1 MKLLGKKVLSHVYWH
16 YTLTSQQDSIVQEK
30 IVQAEQLANLTAG
43 TNYNIIK
50 FNVTSNTLSLLSYP
64 NFFDEPFPVLARSW
78 RIDLISQHIETR
90 HYANSYNPPILHR
103 KEQFIPTTHPRRAEF
118 IELTKTAEQLGLF
131 DNTLRIGFKRAW
143 EDLIAERGFQLIG
156 SEFVPLAN
164 VETVESSTLIIET
177 TTEIARHLT
186 ALSRTNLSAPMQ
198 CLARYGFL
206 NGDNTLFDYGCGK
219 GDDLRNLRDNNISA
233 NGWDPYYLPDAEK
246 LQADL
251 VNVGFVINVIENF
264 VERETALKNAYS
276 LANKLLV
283 VSAMLLNQNAY
294 NGEKLNDGVRTQRNT
309 FQKYYSQPELKTF
322 LEDTLNTSAIA
333 VAPGIFF
340 IFKDSNAE
348 QDFLLNRQRRRG
360 NVLRVTSHYSKAPK
374 LTKSDRLFEK
384 YKQHETLLESLWMQC
399 LELGRVPDK
408 SECVSL
414 VQITATFGTVSK
426 AMQFLGQIKD
436 FQLLEMTRQNR
447 IDDLLTYFALQVFA
461 KRHPYRHLNSDL
473 QRDIK
478 AFFGDYSNAQRAA
491 QEALF
496 SIANTEE
503 ITAACETVA
512 EEGSGYL
519 DAENA
524 LYVHSELIETLPP
537 ILRIYIGCA
546 AMLYGDTAETDLI
559 KIHSGSGKL
568 TLLKYDF
575 FENSPLPK
583 LVERVKIN
591 LRAQD
596 FQLFQYN
603 EEFPANY
610 LYLKSRY
617 INEEFPNYAEQ
628 VAFDEQL
635 EALNLL
641 NLNGYGDK
649 PAIFEKKLK
658 SARWEINGFQL
669 QRSQTIPDL
678 DDLCGDNLTYRQL
691 IECGETQTAT
701 GLSNLPKQ
709 PDSYTALYE
718 LAKNILD
725 PVIEYFGMIQMSY
738 GFCSHELSKK
748 IPERIAPKLDQHC
761 AHELNSK
768 KNLICERLGA
778 AVDFIIEDENMNEV
792 AEWIIQNTPFDRLY
806 FYGEYRPIHV
816 SYSSEPKGECVHMIE
831 NKAGKLVPRVVTT
844 KLKIGGKCGL

>member
-1 MKLLGKKVLSHVYWH
+1 MV
-16 YTLTSQQDSIVQEK
+16 
-30 IVQAEQLANLTAG
+30 
-43 TNYNIIK
+43 K
-50 FNVTSNTLSLLSYP
+50 FNLNGDALSLLSYP
-64 NFFDEPFPVLARSW
+64 DFFDNPFPALARSW
-78 RIDLISQHIETR
+78 RIDLTSKRVETR

-103 KEQFIPTTHPRRAEF
+103 KEQFIPISHPRRSEF
-118 IELTKTAEQLGLF
+118 IDLTQTAEQLGLF

-143 EDLIAERGFQLIG
+143 ENLIAERGFLVCG
-156 SEFVPLAN
+156 NEFIPLAN
-164 VETVESSTLIIET
+164 VEIVESSTLIIET
-177 TTEIARHLT
+177 NAEISRHLT

-198 CLARYGFL
+198 SLARYGFL
-206 NGDNTLFDYGCGK
+206 NGANTLFDYGCGK
-219 GDDLRNLRDNNISA
+219 GDDLRNLQDNSISA
-233 NGWDPYYLPDAEK
+233 NGWDPYYSPESEK

-251 VNVGFVINVIENF
+251 VNLGFVINVIENF
-264 VERETALKNAYS
+264 QERETALKTAYS
-276 LANKLLV
+276 LTKKLLV

-309 FQKYYSQPELKTF
+309 FQKYYSQPELKEF
-322 LEDTLNTSAIA
+322 LEDTLSNSAIA

-340 IFKDSNAE
+340 VFKDANAE

-360 NVLRVTSHYSKAPK
+360 NALRVTSHYSKIPK

-384 YKQHETLLESLWMQC
+384 YKQHEILLESLWLQC
-399 LELGRVPDK
+399 LEFGRVPEK

-414 VQITATFGTVSK
+414 VEIMATFGTVAK
-426 AMQFLGQIKD
+426 AVQFLAQIKD

-461 KRHPYRHLNSDL
+461 KRQPYRHLNNGL

-496 SIANTEE
+496 SIANIEL
-503 ITAACETVA
+503 ITTACENSA
-512 EEGSGYL
+512 QEGTGYL

-537 ILRIYIGCA
+537 ILRIYVGCG
-546 AMLYGDTAETDLI
+546 AMLYGDMLQTDLI
-559 KIHSGSGKL
+559 KIHSQSGKV
-568 TLLKYDF
+568 TLLKYDN

-583 LVERVKIN
+583 LLERVKIN

-628 VAFDEQL
+628 LAFDEQL
-635 EALNLL
+635 EALNLFDL
-641 NLNGYGDK
+641 SGYGNK
-649 PAIFEKKLK
+649 PAIFKTKLK

-691 IECGETQTAT
+691 IECGETQAVT
-701 GLSNLPKQ
+701 GLPNLPKQ

-718 LAKNILD
+718 LAKNVLD
-725 PVIEYFGMIQMSY
+725 PVIDYFGMIQLTY

-748 IPERIAPKLDQHC
+748 ILARIAPKLDQHC
-761 AHELNSK
+761 SHELNSK

-778 AVDFIIEDENMNEV
+778 AVDIIIEDENMNEV

-806 FYGEYRPIHV
+806 FYGENRPIHV
-816 SYSSEPKGECVHMIE
+816 SYSSDPKCECVDMIE
-831 NKAGKLVPRVVTT
+831 NKVGKLVPKIRRVPNQ
-844 KLKIGGKCGL
+844 IA

>member
-1 MKLLGKKVLSHVYWH
+1 MLGKKVLNHVYWH
-16 YTLTSQQDSIVQEK
+16 YTLTFEQSQIVQEK
-30 IVQAEQLANLTAG
+30 VAQAEELAALVAG
-43 TNYNIIK
+43 ENYNVVK
-50 FNVTSNTLSLLSYP
+50 FNVNDDVLSLLSYP
-64 NFFDEPFPVLARSW
+64 DFFDEPFPALARSW
-78 RIDLISQHIETR
+78 RIDLTSKRVETR

-118 IELTKTAEQLGLF
+118 IEVTKTAEQLGLF

-143 EDLIAERGFQLIG
+143 EDLIAECGFQLIG
-156 SEFVPLAN
+156 NEFVPLAN

-198 CLARYGFL
+198 SLARYGFL

-219 GDDLRNLRDNNISA
+219 GDDLRNLRANNISA
-233 NGWDPYYLPDAEK
+233 NGWDPYYSPDSEK

-251 VNVGFVINVIENF
+251 VNLGFVINVIENF

-309 FQKYYSQPELKTF
+309 FQKYYSQPELKEF
-322 LEDTLNTSAIA
+322 LEETLNTSAIA

-340 IFKDSNAE
+340 VFKDSDAE

-374 LTKSDRLFEK
+374 LTKADRLFEK
-384 YKQHETLLESLWMQC
+384 YKQHETLLESLWLQC

-414 VQITATFGTVSK
+414 VEITATFGTVSK
-426 AMQFLGQIKD
+426 AVQFLTQIKD
-436 FQLLEMTRQNR
+436 FQLLEITRQNR

-461 KRHPYRHLNSDL
+461 KRQPYRHLNSGL

-478 AFFGDYSNAQRAA
+478 AFFGDYANAGRAA

-496 SIANTEE
+496 SIANTQA
-503 ITAACETVA
+503 ITAACEAVA
-512 EEGSGYL
+512 QEGSGYL

-524 LYVHSELIETLPP
+524 LYVHSEWIETLPP

-546 AMLYGDTAETDLI
+546 AMLYGDTAQTDLI
-559 KIHSGSGKL
+559 KIHSSSGKL
-568 TLLKYDF
+568 TLLKYDD

-591 LRAQD
+591 LRNQD

-617 INEEFPNYAEQ
+617 INEEFSNYAEQ
-628 VAFDEQL
+628 LAFDEQL
-635 EALNLL
+635 EALNLFDL
-641 NLNGYGDK
+641 SGYGDK
-649 PAIFEKKLK
+649 PAIFEQKLK
-658 SARWEINGFQL
+658 SARWKINGFQL

-678 DDLCGDNLTYRQL
+678 DDFCGENLTYRQL
-691 IECGETQTAT
+691 IECGETQAT
-701 GLSNLPKQ
+701 TGFPNLPKQ
-709 PDSYTALYE
+709 PDSYTSLYE
-718 LAKNILD
+718 LAKNVLD
-725 PVIEYFGMIQMSY
+725 PVIEYFGMIQLTY
-738 GFCSHELSKK
+738 GFCSPELSKK
-748 IPERIAPKLDQHC
+748 IPARIAPKLDQHC

-768 KNLICERLGA
+768 KHLICERLGA

-792 AEWIIQNTPFDRLY
+792 AEWIIENTSFDRLY
-806 FYGEYRPIHV
+806 FYGENRPIHV
-816 SYSSEPKGECVHMIE
+816 SYSSKPKGECVDMIQ
-831 NKAGKLVPRVVTT
+831 NKSGGCMPKVRKLHRSPSI
-844 KLKIGGKCGL
+844 L

>member
-1 MKLLGKKVLSHVYWH
+1 MKLLGKKVLNHIYWH
-16 YTLTSQQDSIVQEK
+16 YSLTSEQHESVQKKVAVAEK
-30 IVQAEQLANLTAG
+30 LANLTAG
-43 TNYNIIK
+43 ENYNVVK
-50 FNVTSNTLSLLSYP
+50 FNVNGDVLSLLSYP
-64 NFFDEPFPVLARSW
+64 DFFDEPFPALARSW
-78 RIDLISQHIETR
+78 RIDLTSKRVETR

-103 KEQFIPTTHPRRAEF
+103 KEQFIPTTHSRRAEF
-118 IELTKTAEQLGLF
+118 IALTTTAEQLGLF

-156 SEFVPLAN
+156 NEFVPLAN

-198 CLARYGFL
+198 CLARYSFL

-219 GDDLRNLRDNNISA
+219 GDDVRNLRDNNISA

-251 VNVGFVINVIENF
+251 VNLGFVINVIENF

-276 LANKLLV
+276 LAGKLLV

-309 FQKYYSQPELKTF
+309 FQKYYSQSELKDF

-340 IFKDSNAE
+340 VFKDTDAE

-384 YKQHETLLESLWMQC
+384 YKQHETLLESLWLQC

-408 SECVSL
+408 SECLSL
-414 VQITATFGTVSK
+414 VETTATFGTVSK
-426 AMQFLGQIKD
+426 AVQFLAQIKD
-436 FQLLEMTRQNR
+436 FQLLEITRQNR

-461 KRHPYRHLNSDL
+461 KRQQYRHLNSSL
-473 QRDIK
+473 QLDIK
-478 AFFGDYSNAQRAA
+478 AFFGDYANAQRAA

-496 SIANTEE
+496 SIANTEA
-503 ITAACETVA
+503 ITAACETLA
-512 EEGSGYL
+512 EDGSGYL

-559 KIHSGSGKL
+559 KIHSRSGKL
-568 TLLKYDF
+568 TLLKYDD

-596 FQLFQYN
+596 FQLFQYS

-617 INEEFPNYAEQ
+617 INEEFSNYAEQ
-628 VAFDEQL
+628 LAFDEQL
-635 EALNLL
+635 EALDLFDL
-641 NLNGYGDK
+641 SGYGDK
-649 PAIFEKKLK
+649 PAIFETKLK
-658 SARWEINGFQL
+658 SARWEIKGFQL

-678 DDLCGDNLTYRQL
+678 DDLCGNNLTYRQL
-691 IECGETQTAT
+691 IECGEMQAAT
-701 GLSNLPKQ
+701 GLANLPKQ
-709 PDSYTALYE
+709 PHSYTALYE
-718 LAKNILD
+718 LAKNVLD
-725 PVIEYFGMIQMSY
+725 PVIEYFGMIQLTY
-738 GFCSHELSKK
+738 GFCSHELSKR
-748 IPERIAPKLDQHC
+748 IPARIAPKLDQHC

-778 AVDFIIEDENMNEV
+778 AVDFIIEDENMREV
-792 AEWIIQNTPFDRLY
+792 ADWIAENLPFDRLY
-806 FYGEYRPIHV
+806 FYGENRPIHV
-816 SYSSEPKGECVHMIE
+816 SYGEQHKHEYVD
-831 NKAGKLVPRVVTT
+831 LVVTESGRQVP
-844 KLKIGGKCGL
+844 KRRKV

>member
-1 MKLLGKKVLSHVYWH
+1 MLGKKVLNHVYWH
-16 YTLTSQQDSIVQEK
+16 YTLTFEQSQIVQEK
-30 IVQAEQLANLTAG
+30 VAQAEELAALVAG
-43 TNYNIIK
+43 ENYNVVK
-50 FNVTSNTLSLLSYP
+50 FNVNGDVLSLLSYP
-64 NFFDEPFPVLARSW
+64 DFFDEPFPALAKSW
-78 RIDLISQHIETR
+78 RIDLTSKRVETR
-90 HYANSYNPPILHR
+90 YYANSYNPPILHR
-103 KEQFIPTTHPRRAEF
+103 KEQFIPTTHPCRAEF
-118 IELTKTAEQLGLF
+118 IALTTTAEQLGLF
-131 DNTLRIGFKRAW
+131 GNTLRIGFKRAW
-143 EDLIAERGFQLIG
+143 EDLITERGFQLIG
-156 SEFVPLAN
+156 NEFVPLAN

-186 ALSRTNLSAPMQ
+186 ALSRTNLSAPIQ

-219 GDDLRNLRDNNISA
+219 GDDLRNLSENNIFAS
-233 NGWDPYYLPDAEK
+233 GWDPHYSPDSEK

-251 VNVGFVINVIENF
+251 VNLGFVINVIENF

-309 FQKYYSQPELKTF
+309 FQKYYSQPELKAF

-348 QDFLLNRQRRRG
+348 QDFLLNRQRRRS

-374 LTKSDRLFEK
+374 LTKSDGLFEK
-384 YKQHETLLESLWMQC
+384 YKQHETLLECLWLQC

-414 VQITATFGTVSK
+414 VEVTSTFGTVSK
-426 AMQFLGQIKD
+426 AVQFLAQIKD
-436 FQLLEMTRQNR
+436 FQLLEIIRQNR
-447 IDDLLTYFALQVFA
+447 IDDLLTYFALQFFA
-461 KRHPYRHLNSDL
+461 KCQQYRHLNSSL

-496 SIANTEE
+496 SIANTEA
-503 ITAACETVA
+503 IIVACKTVA

-524 LYVHSELIETLPP
+524 LYVHSELIEILPP
-537 ILRIYIGCA
+537 ILRIYIGCS

-559 KIHSGSGKL
+559 KIHSGSDKL
-568 TLLKYDF
+568 TLLKYDN

-617 INEEFPNYAEQ
+617 INEEFTNYADQ
-628 VAFDEQL
+628 LAFDEQL

-641 NLNGYGDK
+641 DLSGYGDK
-649 PAIFEKKLK
+649 PAIFETKLK

-691 IECGETQTAT
+691 IECGETQTVT
-701 GLSNLPKQ
+701 GIQNLPKQ

-718 LAKNILD
+718 LAKNVLD
-725 PVIEYFGMIQMSY
+725 PVIEYFGMIQLTY

-748 IPERIAPKLDQHC
+748 IPARIAPKLDQHC
-761 AHELNSK
+761 AYELNSK
-768 KNLICERLGA
+768 KKLVCDRLGA
-778 AVDFIIEDENMNEV
+778 AVDFIIDDENMNDV
-792 AEWIIQNTPFDRLY
+792 TKWIIQNTSFDRLY
-806 FYGEYRPIHV
+806 FYGENRPIHV
-816 SYSSEPKGECVHMIE
+816 SYSLKPKGVCVDVLTR
-831 NKAGKLVPRVVTT
+831 KSGKPIP
-844 KLKIGGKCGL
+844 KIRKSGGEGAHVLNN

>member
-1 MKLLGKKVLSHVYWH
+1 MLGKKVLNHVYWH
-16 YTLTSQQDSIVQEK
+16 YSLTFEQSEIVQEK
-30 IVQAEQLANLTAG
+30 VAQAEELAALVAG
-43 TNYNIIK
+43 ENYNVVK
-50 FNVTSNTLSLLSYP
+50 FNLNGDALSLLSYP
-64 NFFDEPFPVLARSW
+64 DFFDNPFPALARSW
-78 RIDLISQHIETR
+78 RIDLTSKRVETR

-103 KEQFIPTTHPRRAEF
+103 KEQFIPISHPRRSEF
-118 IELTKTAEQLGLF
+118 IDLTQTAEQLGLF

-143 EDLIAERGFQLIG
+143 EDLIAERGFLVCG
-156 SEFVPLAN
+156 NEFIPLAN
-164 VETVESSTLIIET
+164 VEIVEISMLSTET
-177 TTEIARHLT
+177 NTEISRHLT

-198 CLARYGFL
+198 SLARYGFL
-206 NGDNTLFDYGCGK
+206 NGANTLFDYGCGK
-219 GDDLRNLRDNNISA
+219 GDDLRNLQDNSISA
-233 NGWDPYYLPDAEK
+233 NGWDPYYSPESEK

-251 VNVGFVINVIENF
+251 VNLGFVINVIENF
-264 VERETALKNAYS
+264 QERETALKTAYS
-276 LANKLLV
+276 LTKKLLV

-309 FQKYYSQPELKTF
+309 FQKYYSQPELKEF
-322 LEDTLNTSAIA
+322 LEDTLSNSAIA

-340 IFKDSNAE
+340 VFKDANAE

-360 NVLRVTSHYSKAPK
+360 NALRVTSHYSKIPK

-384 YKQHETLLESLWMQC
+384 YKQHEILLESLWLQC
-399 LELGRVPDK
+399 LEFGRVPEK

-414 VQITATFGTVSK
+414 VEIMAAFGTVAK
-426 AMQFLGQIKD
+426 AVQFLAQIKD

-461 KRHPYRHLNSDL
+461 KRQPYRHLNNGL

-496 SIANTEE
+496 SIANIEL
-503 ITAACETVA
+503 ITTACENSA
-512 EEGSGYL
+512 QEGTGYL

-546 AMLYGDTAETDLI
+546 TMLYGDTAETDLI

-568 TLLKYDF
+568 TLLKYNA

-628 VAFDEQL
+628 LAFDEQL
-635 EALNLL
+635 EALNLFDL
-641 NLNGYGDK
+641 SGYGDK
-649 PAIFEKKLK
+649 PAIFKTKLK

-691 IECGETQTAT
+691 IECGETQAVT
-701 GLSNLPKQ
+701 GLPNLPKQ

-718 LAKNILD
+718 LAKNVLD
-725 PVIEYFGMIQMSY
+725 PVIDYFGMIQLTY

-748 IPERIAPKLDQHC
+748 ILARIAPKLDQHC
-761 AHELNSK
+761 SHELNSK

-778 AVDFIIEDENMNEV
+778 AVDIIIEDENMNEV

-806 FYGEYRPIHV
+806 FYGENRPIHV
-816 SYSSEPKGECVHMIE
+816 SYSSDPKCECVDMIE
-831 NKAGKLVPRVVTT
+831 NKVGKLVPKIRRVPNQ
-844 KLKIGGKCGL
+844 IA